1 MTIRKLT
8 GRWAILAAL
17 GVTSL
22 ALVAASPASAI
33 YRDYEANS
41 YEAPTTTRTLDSQ
54 NTTPVDENGKKSCRD
69 KWGDYHPHGTTYVLT
84 KIDSEGNGV
93 TYTMKCEDGQ
103 WNGTWEPVNFT
114 NTSSRQYDFSNAT
127 SVYEPAP

>member
-1 MTIRKLT
+1 MTIRNVT
-8 GRWAILAAL
+8 ARTAILAAL
-17 GVTSL
+17 GVASL
-22 ALVAASPASAI
+22 ALVAATPASAI
-33 YRDYEANS
+33 IRNSDTSS
-41 YEAPTTTRTLDSQ
+41 YESPTRTHAVESQ

-84 KIDSEGNGV
+84 KIDAEGNGV

-114 NTSSRQYDFSNAT
+114 QTPSQHYDVSSAT
-127 SVYEPAP
+127 EYFEPAP